1 MSLNNANVDKKSR
14 NRLFSQRFNLET
26 LTRLTLF
33 RFLSPLSKKQLI
45 FMPNNDNICEYVKTL
60 LIRGGEPMS
69 RKCQISGK
77 GPMSGNTRSHAL
89 NSSRRKWNVNLQK
102 ATILV
107 DGKPTTVRISA
118 RELRTL
124 RKSA

>member
-1 MSLNNANVDKKSR
+1 MTKCVFFIKKHLHYINKNAIITQYV
-14 NRLFSQRFNLET
+14 E
-26 LTRLTLF
+26 
-33 RFLSPLSKKQLI
+33 QLLKEGK
-45 FMPNNDNICEYVKTL
+45 N
-60 LIRGGEPMS
+60 MS
-69 RKCQISGK
+69 RKCQISGR
-77 GPMSGNTRSHAL
+77 GPLSGNTRSHAL

-107 DGKPTTVRISA
+107 DGKPTTVKISA